1 MPHSIVRLPFTVIEV
16 DELMVRGPIANA
28 FLVDAIVV
36 FSLTLCPL
44 VRNTAVS
51 TVVLV
56 V

>member
-1 MPHSIVRLPFTVIEV
+1 MPHNIVKLPLTVIAV
-16 DELMVRGPIANA
+16 DELMVNGPIANA
-28 FLVDAIVV
+28 FLVEAIVV

>member
-1 MPHSIVRLPFTVIEV
+1 MPHSIVRLPLTVIVV
-16 DELMVRGPIANA
+16 DELIVNGPIANA

-44 VRNTAVS
+44 VRKTAVS
-51 TVVLV
+51 TVVFV